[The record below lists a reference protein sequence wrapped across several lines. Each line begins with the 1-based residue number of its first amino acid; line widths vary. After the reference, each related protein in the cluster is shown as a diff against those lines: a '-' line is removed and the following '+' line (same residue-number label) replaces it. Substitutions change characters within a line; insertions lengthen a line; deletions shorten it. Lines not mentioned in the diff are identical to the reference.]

1 MTHILFLT
9 QRYLVGLICLLTAI
23 SSAPAWAQKETV
35 KLKVAHFVEAGKD
48 GAYYRELIESALSQ
62 AGYEYEIVT
71 SPPFPQKRVIQML
84 DKGDVTI
91 AWMLPTAERD
101 SQHVRVPVPITNGLI
116 SKRILLIPEGRQAIY
131 DQVRDLEDFRT
142 LNKVAAIGKT
152 WYDRRVWEHNRL
164 PVMIFDGDWT
174 AAFRPLAQGNRGIDY
189 FPRGAN
195 EIIRESHKYPGL
207 DIEKNLLLQY
217 QSDFY
222 FYLSHDAQDHADAMT
237 DSMNRARSSG
247 LIDRLI
253 QKYWGEDLAEL
264 NLSQRRVIHLDAPPE
279 EIPSP

>member
-9 QRYLVGLICLLTAI
+9 QRYLAGLICLLTAI

-48 GAYYRELIESALSQ
+48 GAYYRELIESALTQ
-62 AGYEYEIVT
+62 AGYEYEITT
-71 SPPFPQKRVIQML
+71 SQPFPQKRVIQML

-101 SQHVRVPVPITNGLI
+101 NHHVRVPVPITNGLI
-116 SKRILLIPEGRQAIY
+116 SKRIMLIPEGRQAIY
-131 DQVRDLEDFRT
+131 DQVRDLEDFRN
-142 LNKVAAIGKT
+142 LNKVAAIGKA

-222 FYLSHDAQDHADAMT
+222 FYLSHDAQSHVDAMT

-253 QKYWGEDLAEL
+253 EKYWGEDLAEL
-264 NLSQRRVIHLDAPPE
+264 KLSQRRVIHLDSPPE
-279 EIPSP
+279 ETSSP

>member
-1 MTHILFLT
+1 MSHILFLI
-9 QRYLVGLICLLTAI
+9 QRFLTGLLCLLAVIT
-23 SSAPAWAQKETV
+23 SLPAWAQNETV
-35 KLKVAHFVEAGKD
+35 KLKVAHFAEAGKD

-62 AGYEYEIVT
+62 AGYDYEIIT
-71 SPPFPQKRVIQML
+71 SPPYPQKRVIQML
-84 DKGDVTI
+84 EKGDVTI

-101 SQHVRVPVPITNGLI
+101 ADYTRVPVPITNGLI
-116 SKRILLIPEGRQAIY
+116 SKRVLLIPEGRQAVY
-131 DQVRDLEDFRT
+131 DQVRDLDSFRA
-142 LNKVAAIGKT
+142 LDKVAAIGKT
-152 WYDRRVWEHNRL
+152 WYDRQVWEHNRL
-164 PVMIFDGDWT
+164 PVMVFDGDWT

-222 FYLSHDAQDHADAMT
+222 FYLSHDAKAHVDAMT
-237 DSMNRARSSG
+237 NSMERARSSG

-253 QKYWGEDLAEL
+253 EKYWGEDLAEL
-264 NLSQRRVIHLDAPPE
+264 NLSQRRVIPLDSPPDE
-279 EIPSP
+279 VVSP